1 MTLKPLFN
9 WKALLL
15 AGLAI
20 SCQNGPKVTEVSS
33 GPAGSGSSSFQ
44 VNPDLQ
50 VQPEGSFADELHEV
64 VVEEVKPATR
74 YVFLK
79 VREGA
84 VSRWIATR
92 LMEVQ
97 KGGTYYYRGGLL
109 KTNFESKEFNRN
121 FDTIYLVS
129 NLVGAEHS
137 RQANSLPSSKLPMR
151 DPLKEQPATP
161 KAGSSASQQ
170 GTLAIADL
178 VKDPKKY
185 EGKSVTLHGT
195 CVKVNPN
202 IMNRNW
208 IHLRDGSQDD
218 FDLVITSD
226 QYIPEGSEFTMT
238 GTVTLKKD
246 FGAGYYYDLIV
257 ENGVLVK

>member
-1 MTLKPLFN
+1 MLLKSRNIWAICLLG
-9 WKALLL
+9 ALVC
-15 AGLAI
+15 
-20 SCQNGPKVTEVSS
+20 SCQNGPKVTEVSTDS
-33 GPAGSGSSSFQ
+33 AGQGKSTFP
-44 VNPDLQ
+44 V
-50 VQPEGSFADELHEV
+50 VPEMQAKTGGSFADELHKV

-79 VREGA
+79 VREGS

-92 LMEVQ
+92 LMDVT

-129 NLVGAEHS
+129 NLVGADHS
-137 RQANSLPSSKLPMR
+137 RQGNSLPALNLPSK
-151 DPLKEQPATP
+151 DPLKSDAATSETREPAP
-161 KAGSSASQQ
+161 HQ
-170 GTLAIADL
+170 GIISIADL
-178 VKDPKKY
+178 VKDPKRY
-185 EGKSVTLHGT
+185 EGHTIQLHGT
-195 CVKVNPN
+195 CVKINPN
-202 IMNRNW
+202 IMKRNW
-208 IHLRDGSQDD
+208 IHLRDGSRDD

-226 QYIPEGSEFTMT
+226 HYVPEGTELTMS

-257 ENGVLVK
+257 ENGVLVR